1 MNSNPSNTIDIAVGG
16 MSCASCSSAVEKA
29 LLATP
34 GVISATV
41 NLATEKATVFQL
53 NAASPSSFI
62 LANQFEM
69 QPQDVVFVGA
79 AEITRWN
86 RFVSQLF
93 PSANI
98 LRTSVLINE
107 DIGSN
112 DN

>member
-1 MNSNPSNTIDIAVGG
+1 MGTVGG
-16 MSCASCSSAVEKA
+16 PLPTSASGKDVY
-29 LLATP
+29 
-34 GVISATV
+34 VIRGAY
-41 NLATEKATVFQL
+41 NLVSEKATIFQL
-53 NAASPSSFI
+53 NAASPSAFI
-62 LANQFEM
+62 LANKFEM

-79 AEITRWN
+79 ADITRWN
-86 RFVSQLF
+86 RFISQLF